1 MDVPARGTD
10 RPLPAPA
17 LPDAGRGG
25 AAPAPDAL
33 PRPVER
39 AVTFAVLLAALRCT
53 VQYVLLPFVLPWA
66 GLAAAVPPW
75 VTLALGALALVSLA
89 RAVRQLWRLGHAH
102 RWSYLLLGLVVMA
115 ALLLFIAVDLRAL
128 LR

>member
-1 MDVPARGTD
+1 MDRHSRVTAQS
-10 RPLPAPA
+10 LPAPVPADPAHGAA
-17 LPDAGRGG
+17 LPV
-25 AAPAPDAL
+25 
-33 PRPVER
+33 PVER

-53 VQYVLLPFVLPWA
+53 AQYVLLPFVLPWA

-89 RAVRQLWRLGHAH
+89 RAVRQLWRLRHAR
-102 RWSYLLLGLVVMA
+102 RWSYLLLGLVVTA

-128 LR
+128 LG

>member
-1 MDVPARGTD
+1 MDRHSRATAQS
-10 RPLPAPA
+10 LPAPVPADPAHGAA
-17 LPDAGRGG
+17 LPV
-25 AAPAPDAL
+25 
-33 PRPVER
+33 PVER

-53 VQYVLLPFVLPWA
+53 AQYVLLPLVLPWA
-66 GLAAAVPPW
+66 GLAAAVPAW

-128 LR
+128 LG